1 MRSQRVRHKWKT
13 FTFTSL
19 RKNIWNLHHRQNIN
33 FLKTYNAPLESE
45 RSNKYH
51 RISFL
56 TKIPNQL
63 VIDMGIGKWGFQNQL
78 YYWQSFFKIFFK
90 LILFTCSLARYH
102 TACGIL
108 APQPGIW
115 THAPCIGC
123 ADGSPGKSPDRA
135 FGEHGL
141 GMQTIGLL
149 MPDPGVK
156 QISSQITDSFGN
168 PQASPGQSRAFVTKL
183 TAEPKA
189 TRSTCV
195 LQVSWSQRAGREAS
209 PPPSSSQTHQPDN
222 LLLFSAVEMSG
233 GDGGQK
239 EDKTYIYWCP
249 WTQKYKA
256 WRREINP
263 PLSFSSVAQS
273 CPTLG
278 PHGLQHSRPPCLSQL
293 PEFTQTHVHGVGD
306 AIQPS
311 HPLSSP
317 SPPALSLSQHQGL
330 FKSVSSSHQVAKVL
344 EFQL

>member
-1 MRSQRVRHKWKT
+1 MGFSRQEYWSGFPFPSPGDLPDPGIQPRSPT
-13 FTFTSL
+13 LEADALTSEPPVYYIFFSV
-19 RKNIWNLHHRQNIN
+19 KVSTGYII
-33 FLKTYNAPLESE
+33 FL
-45 RSNKYH
+45 
-51 RISFL
+51 
-56 TKIPNQL
+56 
-63 VIDMGIGKWGFQNQL
+63 IDMGIGKWGFQNQL

-278 PHGLQHSRPPCLSQL
+278 PHGLQHARLPC
-293 PEFTQTHVHGVGD
+293 
-306 AIQPS
+306 
-311 HPLSSP
+311 PLP
-317 SPPALSLSQHQGL
+317 SPGVCSNSCPLNRGCHPT
-330 FKSVSSSHQVAKVL
+330 FSSSVD
-344 EFQL
+344 EFQ